1 MKPLH
6 RIALLAGGALVAAAA
21 TGCSSSAAQPAA
33 SGPATSG
40 ISSTATVS
48 DTSDTSD
55 AATSSAPDV
64 ASSSASATATTAP
77 SRTAT
82 SPGSKVPSTGAS
94 STGPDSFPPLCD
106 NAKLDTSLAPAGG
119 GLGGRGNVIDAG
131 QTLYAGIDLDP
142 HSASNAVAGYTTLE
156 VIPNRVAGAG
166 DKGAR
171 ALQLPAPAK
180 VADAQLG
187 TYSRDIAGALRAM
200 TYASIPEE

>member
-1 MKPLH
+1 VST
-6 RIALLAGGALVAAAA
+6 R
-21 TGCSSSAAQPAA
+21 TTRA
-33 SGPATSG
+33 SRSTR
-40 ISSTATVS
+40 SSTPRRRR
-48 DTSDTSD
+48 
-55 AATSSAPDV
+55 PDRRDFLPYV
-64 ASSSASATATTAP
+64 WITAGQASSPA
-77 SRTAT
+77 RIE
-82 SPGSKVPSTGAS
+82 
-94 STGPDSFPPLCD
+94 PLVE
-106 NAKLDTSLAPAGG
+106 N

-156 VIPNRVAGAG
+156 VIPNRIAGAG

-187 TYSRDIAGALRAM
+187 TYSRDIAGALKAM

>member
-40 ISSTATVS
+40 TSSTATAS
-48 DTSDTSD
+48 GTSDTSD

-64 ASSSASATATTAP
+64 ASSSTSATATTAP

-94 STGPDSFPPLCD
+94 STGPDSFLPLCD
-106 NAKLDTSLAPAGG
+106 NAKLVTSLAPA
-119 GLGGRGNVIDAG
+119 GGRGNVIDAG